1 MKKLLFLLLFI
12 PLVSFGQ
19 KPVSDK
25 YIFEYENAGRGYKY
39 ASGGSSVRNYTIPII
54 SEYLDYSMQ
63 GFSKVERLKNIFAEH
78 GEHNTWYDNS
88 LSGHNIMPKNGYF
101 FLDDNPFRDNY
112 RIAIIQSGNYEN
124 SIGPGRV
131 VPYLAFIF
139 TKSDKSTLKLEIRHS
154 NKSFLFKRVA
164 VGDGSISIN
173 LKDKSITEIKIDLI
187 FNGDPSTLMT
197 IDPNYIMK
205 SSNEIDPNSE
215 IISNLKKYSFVDVK
229 ITKSSLTNSSSIFY
243 KVGLK
248 GSTSAINKIIGYK
261 IEPSRKNQF
270 DYIYNMGMANFNPFD
285 YEGYIYKFLEDA
297 KKNHNLNFDYTK
309 NTIITLS
316 KRLEDKTI
324 AVALASNDDNKVA
337 IAIDPESWQKA
348 SQPKR
353 WYIIYHELG
362 HDILNLEHG
371 ECGAMM
377 NEYAKPDYTWSELE
391 KDKTTMFESYKR
403 LKQN

>member
-1 MKKLLFLLLFI
+1 MKKLLFIL
-12 PLVSFGQ
+12 SFLIAFSSYSQ

-25 YIFEYENAGRGYKY
+25 YIFEYSNYGGGYKY
-39 ASGGSSVRNYTIPII
+39 DNGGSTVLNYTIPII
-54 SEYLDYSMQ
+54 S
-63 GFSKVERLKNIFAEH
+63 GFSKVERLTNTFAYAGDENI
-78 GEHNTWYDNS
+78 WYGKS
-88 LSGHNIMPKNGYF
+88 LRDTHNIIPKNGYF

-112 RIAIIQSGNYEN
+112 RVAIIQSGNYEN
-124 SIGPGRV
+124 NIVLDGSAYI

-154 NKSFLFKRVA
+154 NKLFLKYEKA
-164 VGDGSISIN
+164 S
-173 LKDKSITEIKIDLI
+173 TEVKIDLI

-197 IDPNYIMK
+197 IDKNYLYGK
-205 SSNEIDPNSE
+205 EIDPNSE

-229 ITKSSLTNSSSIFY
+229 ITKSSRVSNSSSMFY

-309 NTIITLS
+309 NTILTIS
-316 KRLEDKTI
+316 KRLEDNTI
-324 AVALASNDDNKVA
+324 AVALASNDDNKVV

-377 NEYAKPDYTWSELE
+377 NAYAKPDYSWLEFE
-391 KDKTTMFESYKR
+391 KDKSTMFESYKR